1 MAEVS
6 EPVTEPIKQP
16 LLKHI
21 FAAPESVV
29 RWFETGLPEPAS
41 GEMSD
46 NLAAGANVNHNH
58 AAGTENSAFLAAR
71 PQSSQSTRG
80 MLSGSGD
87 GN

>member
-1 MAEVS
+1 VPESLA
-6 EPVTEPIKQP
+6 VTEHIKQP

-29 RWFETGLPEPAS
+29 RLLETGLPEPAS
-41 GEMSD
+41 GEMND
-46 NLAAGANVNHNH
+46 NFAAGANVNHNR
-58 AAGTENSAFLAAR
+58 AAGTKNSAFLAAR

-80 MLSGSGD
+80 MLYGAGD